1 MGKKPGRRGR
11 RDARCRGSTTIFTA
25 SGFSLRLTFPPNCT
39 LPLLTT
45 LSIITLLPDQRRWGF
60 AQMATAQRPLQQV
73 PGLRFQKLLGSGAG
87 GFGAWPNLR
96 RYGFMAVWEDA
107 AAAEAFFRTHPLWQQ
122 YRQRSAETWTANLA
136 PLKAHGLWDGA
147 APFDYATEP
156 TAPDAPVLVLTRA
169 SIRLRKTPRF
179 WRYVAPVSAT
189 IADAP
194 GVRAAIGLGELPVV
208 RQATVS
214 LWDSA
219 RAMQDYAYRSPQ
231 HKEVIRLT
239 RQEDWYGEELF
250 ARFRVLSTAGTWD
263 GQDPLARP
271 A

>member
-1 MGKKPGRRGR
+1 M
-11 RDARCRGSTTIFTA
+11 S
-25 SGFSLRLTFPPNCT
+25 
-39 LPLLTT
+39 LTT

-87 GFGAWPNLR
+87 GFGALPNLR
-96 RYGFMAVWEDA
+96 RYGFMAVWESEE
-107 AAAEAFFRTHPLWQQ
+107 AAEAFFSTHPLWQQ
-122 YRQRSAETWTANLA
+122 YQQRTSAIWTSRLA
-136 PLKAHGLWDGA
+136 PIKAHGLWDGA
-147 APFDYATEP
+147 NPFDYTTQLTE
-156 TAPDAPVLVLTRA
+156 TAAPDGEPVLVLTRA

-189 IADAP
+189 IAEAP
-194 GVRAAIGLGELPVV
+194 GVRAAIGLGELPIV

-219 RAMQDYAYRSPQ
+219 QAMQDYAYRSEK

-239 RQEDWYGEELF
+239 RQEDWYSEEMF
-250 ARFRVLSTAGTWD
+250 ARFRVLGTEGVWE
-263 GQDPLARP
+263 R
-271 A
+271 